1 MFRYSS
7 TTVRSHAS
15 AGAGAAASTSSAGTS
30 SGNTDGHDDS
40 PLAYQPLAYL
50 RLQYVLQWPMGVVIS
65 SEALS
70 KYDRLHSF
78 LLCHRHASKTL
89 QELWLMHKNVGRGRG
104 AVTIR
109 TRMPARRGVGANV
122 MAGADVGPAAD
133 REGSDGDGDG
143 GDDPL
148 FDPAGAAR
156 RMRWRQLFQHELMHF
171 VRIVEGYL
179 VTQVVAGCWHWLE
192 AQVPKAQHVNELRR
206 AHDEYLDKALCGSI
220 TT

>member
-1 MFRYSS
+1 
-7 TTVRSHAS
+7 
-15 AGAGAAASTSSAGTS
+15 
-30 SGNTDGHDDS
+30 
-40 PLAYQPLAYL
+40 
-50 RLQYVLQWPMGVVIS
+50 
-65 SEALS
+65 
-70 KYDRLHSF
+70 
-78 LLCHRHASKTL
+78 
-89 QELWLMHKNVGRGRG
+89 
-104 AVTIR
+104 
-109 TRMPARRGVGANV
+109 

-206 AHDEYLDKALCGSI
+206 AHDEYLDKALSRAFLAQSPQVLGCIVSCYKNIHRFHAILEAHANARLPQHAFAQCVQQREQFQRSTRFLYSVLRRIETHSFSENTHVAELLVRLDYNGYYARGSA
-220 TT
+220 